1 VPSTLLGH
9 SSRIDT
15 GIDSDV
21 LKLVF
26 YIDPHLISSSIR
38 SRIDDYP
45 INALNK
51 IAFILNHAKSIN
63 ANAILCGGDF
73 FHSASMDNATQDGY
87 LANVSFVLNSISIPY
102 YSMIGNIPVLSL
114 LLIRLFVN
122 GWFLI
127 THQCLYLRVKQ

>member
-15 GIDSDV
+15 GIDS
-21 LKLVF
+21 
-26 YIDPHLISSSIR
+26 
-38 SRIDDYP
+38 
-45 INALNK
+45 
-51 IAFILNHAKSIN
+51 
-63 ANAILCGGDF
+63 GDF

-87 LANVSFVLNSISIPY
+87 LANVSFVLSSIFIPHYSI
-102 YSMIGNIPVLSL
+102 IGNIPVLLL

-127 THQCLYLRVKQ
+127 THQCLYLRGKQV